1 MAEPHPSDSE
11 AQIVAEATILDALG
25 KALGVPLSQGAEVS
39 LGNSRVRPDGV
50 GGDDSI
56 FVEVFAHI
64 GKLRG
69 GQMHKVSTDA
79 LKLLAIRDVHPA
91 ARLILAFAD
100 RAAAESVSGWKAE
113 TLAANGIELRTV
125 DLDAAERAVIEAAQT
140 RQKMVN
146 A

>member
-1 MAEPHPSDSE
+1 MTGPHPSDSE

-25 KALGVPLSQGAEVS
+25 KALGVSLSQGAEVS

-50 GGDDSI
+50 AGDDSI

-125 DLDAAERAVIEAAQT
+125 DLDPAERATIEAAQM

>member
-1 MAEPHPSDSE
+1 MAGPHPSDSE

-25 KALGVPLSQGAEVS
+25 KALGVSLSQGAEVE

-50 GGDDSI
+50 ASDDSI

-79 LKLLAIRDVHPA
+79 LKLLAIRDVHPT

-125 DLDAAERAVIEAAQT
+125 DLDPAERATIEAAQT